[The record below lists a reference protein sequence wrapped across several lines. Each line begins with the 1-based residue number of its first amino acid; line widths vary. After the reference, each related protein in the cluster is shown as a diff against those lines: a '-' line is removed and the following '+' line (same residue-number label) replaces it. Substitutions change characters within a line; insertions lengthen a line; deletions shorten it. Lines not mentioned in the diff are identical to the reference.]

1 MGRRLALLGSIN
13 VGGNRIT
20 MADLVGALTKHGFA
34 DVETVVASGNILF
47 DPPTGVL
54 GKELP
59 DRIADIVRS
68 ELGVDTFALVL
79 SAAELE
85 AAIAENPF
93 SGTGEDKFVHVHF
106 LTAQPGPERFERL
119 LADHAGRGDERIAP
133 GTRALHIDYVNGV
146 GTSKLT
152 AAFIERRL
160 GCQGTARNMR
170 SLKRLTER
178 LA

>member
-1 MGRRLALLGSIN
+1 M
-13 VGGNRIT
+13 
-20 MADLVGALTKHGFA
+20 
-34 DVETVVASGNILF
+34 
-47 DPPTGVL
+47 
-54 GKELP
+54 
-59 DRIADIVRS
+59 RS
-68 ELGVDTFALVL
+68 ELLDTFALVL
-79 SAAELE
+79 SAAEL
-85 AAIAENPF
+85 AIAENSSPARAKTNSSTSTF
-93 SGTGEDKFVHVHF
+93 
-106 LTAQPGPERFERL
+106 TAQPGPERFERL